1 MLTPAS
7 SFFRYDPFADLDRI
21 ARGMNRAFP
30 RSWATPTSFPAV
42 NVWRSGDA
50 IAISSELP
58 GVELDDIEIT
68 VKDNVLT
75 LSGERKA
82 PEAPEGARWHLRE
95 RSYGKFSR
103 TVQLPYAVDSNK
115 VEARFR
121 DGVLQVAL
129 HRPEEDKPRRIE
141 IKAA

>member
-7 SFFRYDPFADLDRI
+7 SFFRNDPFAQLERMTRDVDRMFP
-21 ARGMNRAFP
+21 GNRSNVP
-30 RSWATPTSFPAV
+30 SFPAV
-42 NVWRSGDA
+42 NVWRGDDAVA
-50 IAISSELP
+50 ITSELP

-68 VKDNVLT
+68 VKENVFT

-82 PEAPEGARWHLRE
+82 PEVPQGARWQLRE

-103 TVQLPYAVDSNK
+103 AVRLPFMVDAEK

-129 HRPEEDKPRRIE
+129 HRPEADKPRRIE
-141 IKAA
+141 VRAE